1 MLDVPGETIVKKGAI
16 GHAMYFISSG
26 YVEVEV
32 LLTLVRLGS
41 RDFFCEFVLI
51 KKYPRTFSV
60 KA

>member
-1 MLDVPGETIVKKGAI
+1 MPAVPEENNCEKGAI

-26 YVEVEV
+26 CVEV
-32 LLTLVRLGS
+32 LPTLVRIGS
-41 RDFFCEFVLI
+41 RDFFDEIVLI